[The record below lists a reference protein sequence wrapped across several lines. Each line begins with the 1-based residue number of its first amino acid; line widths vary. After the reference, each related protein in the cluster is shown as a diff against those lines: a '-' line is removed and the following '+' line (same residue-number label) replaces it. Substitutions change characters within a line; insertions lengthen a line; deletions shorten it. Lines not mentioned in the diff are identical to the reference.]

1 MGKYEIFLSYCWA
14 DDETAGNIEAAL
26 GKNDTIN
33 LHRDKI
39 DIGTWGS
46 IKDYMQSISQ
56 MDYTILLISDA
67 YLKSFNCMYEVL
79 EVMRD
84 RNYSEKIFPAVKN
97 SGIYKPAIRAEYVK
111 YWQNEYDKLHE
122 SLEGIQVQNLGRLGE
137 DLKRA
142 QDIAA
147 NVAVFLDMVADMN
160 NPAIQDVCVAIETK
174 LKERKFIGSAPV
186 VRPVGNASSTLFDSI
201 AITSQMSNMG
211 ATDFEINQFMSRS
224 FQEVNSMMVDLCKQ
238 LEERYPCFQVVTE
251 KNDSRKFFYQFYKTG
266 KLIRNLMIFLDQ
278 SFGSMNIGISTDIHS
293 FGGGGSSWNGM
304 YTSKEINGKLY
315 LSSQFSIWGNQD
327 DMSVEDVVKDIW
339 KTYINPYLQN

>member
-1 MGKYEIFLSYCWA
+1 
-14 DDETAGNIEAAL
+14 
-26 GKNDTIN
+26 
-33 LHRDKI
+33 
-39 DIGTWGS
+39 
-46 IKDYMQSISQ
+46 
-56 MDYTILLISDA
+56 
-67 YLKSFNCMYEVL
+67 
-79 EVMRD
+79 
-84 RNYSEKIFPAVKN
+84 
-97 SGIYKPAIRAEYVK
+97 
-111 YWQNEYDKLHE
+111 
-122 SLEGIQVQNLGRLGE
+122 
-137 DLKRA
+137 
-142 QDIAA
+142 
-147 NVAVFLDMVADMN
+147 
-160 NPAIQDVCVAIETK
+160 
-174 LKERKFIGSAPV
+174 
-186 VRPVGNASSTLFDSI
+186 
-201 AITSQMSNMG
+201 MSNMG

-304 YTSKEINGKLY
+304 YTSKEVDGKLY